1 MHILVIG
8 GSRGIGLACVRHALD
23 RGHRVR
29 AFARSAEAIPLEHE
43 NLEKRTGD
51 AAQADDVAAALDGI
65 DAVILALGIPK
76 TAAALLRP
84 IHLFSGSTAI
94 LIPAMQERGIRRLLA
109 VTGFGSG
116 DSYARVSSA
125 ERVAFQGI
133 MGRAYAD
140 KNRQE
145 KLIMDSD
152 LDWTIARPGFLTSNR
167 MTGKYQVL
175 TEPTTWRNGLI
186 ARADVAHFLIA
197 AAEEGTFIREAPVL
211 VR

>member
-1 MHILVIG
+1 MHVLVIG
-8 GSRGIGLACVRHALD
+8 GSRGIGLACLRYALE

-29 AFARSAEAIPLEHE
+29 AFARSAQSIAVDHE

-51 AAQADDVAAALDGI
+51 ATNADDVTAALDGI
-65 DAVILALGIPK
+65 DTVILALGVPK

-84 IHLFSGSTAI
+84 IHLFSDATAV
-94 LIPAMQERGIRRLLA
+94 LLPAMQEKGIRRLLA
-109 VTGFGSG
+109 VTGFGTG

-125 ERVAFQGI
+125 ERIAFRGI

-145 KLIMDSD
+145 TLIMDSG

-167 MTGKYQVL
+167 MTGRYQVL
-175 TEPTTWRNGLI
+175 TEPATWRNGLI
-186 ARADVAHFLIA
+186 SRADVAHFLIH